1 MYMYFFKVESLYLH
15 SVFLFLPF
23 SFSSLYS
30 TVSSLWTR
38 DNINRDIIYFPFT
51 SSNAN
56 PSLEGFIRFWTFVIA
71 FQVLIIII
79 IIIIILLVHL

>member
-15 SVFLFLPF
+15 SIFCSCLF
-23 SFSSLYS
+23 FSSLYS

-79 IIIIILLVHL
+79 IIIIIIILVHL